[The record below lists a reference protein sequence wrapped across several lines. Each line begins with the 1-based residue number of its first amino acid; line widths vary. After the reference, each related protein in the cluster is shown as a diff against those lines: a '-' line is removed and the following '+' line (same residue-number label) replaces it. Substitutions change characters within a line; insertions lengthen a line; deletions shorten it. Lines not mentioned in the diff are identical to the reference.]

1 MTDDFN
7 KFGAVFAQP
16 IIAMSAMLR
25 VASAFIVA
33 SSTSMDKDEAAGTEE
48 FQKGAAQEPPK
59 MQNAMR
65 ACRPHSRNLSAGSRR
80 KRCPAVLNN
89 CASLILL
96 WASIPNN
103 EARVVPK
110 PFQPF

>member
-48 FQKGAAQEPPK
+48 FQKRRGARTAQDAECD
-59 MQNAMR
+59 AR
-65 ACRPHSRNLSAGSRR
+65 LSAAFSEFERR
-80 KRCPAVLNN
+80 FA
-89 CASLILL
+89 
-96 WASIPNN
+96 
-103 EARVVPK
+103 PK
-110 PFQPF
+110 TLPRSAEQLRIINTPLGFDPK